1 LLSVL
6 SHKHLGSGSKK
17 NQIKRESG
25 AIQFYGPLKGSDP
38 TLNHSGAVP
47 ATVCYYSYIKSV
59 DALVTD
65 HFDWEGLRL
74 SFICL

>member
-1 LLSVL
+1 MISSLLNVL

-25 AIQFYGPLKGSDP
+25 AVQFYGPLRKSDP
-38 TLNHSGAVP
+38 WLNHSGAVP
-47 ATVCYYSYIKSV
+47 ATVCCYSYINCV

-65 HFDWEGLRL
+65 HFDWEG
-74 SFICL
+74 